1 MATKTEELPAQAA
14 DAATGAAAGVI
25 DAASDPVGTTTKQV
39 RRLERRGA
47 PINRQVRKA
56 AGQAAEATS
65 KLIDGS
71 VAEQLVIRSLHAV
84 KARARRRDLVGE
96 AAFRS
101 LELLHSGFGTAAKRL
116 ARFQDASQPPARSE
130 SRRGQTQ
137 TRSARRRS
145 ETPVREAAANTA
157 SQARTSA
164 RRSTRTAATRTRKPA

>member
-1 MATKTEELPAQAA
+1 MLALA
-14 DAATGAAAGVI
+14 
-25 DAASDPVGTTTKQV
+25 
-39 RRLERRGA
+39 RL
-47 PINRQVRKA
+47 
-56 AGQAAEATS
+56 
-65 KLIDGS
+65 LI
-71 VAEQLVIRSLHAV
+71 
-84 KARARRRDLVGE
+84 
-96 AAFRS
+96 RS

-145 ETPVREAAANTA
+145 ETPVRQAAANTA